1 MNNESLNDNVKKIL
15 EGLMSQEGI
24 DNERKFL
31 EDNGVTVDEKVLTDF
46 HEKKEEIL
54 EALKERRDKL
64 KKLDAADLENID
76 GGGITDILSKVK
88 DMKETLIGKVM
99 FGALTPMIKAIY
111 GSLSFADITQAMQVG
126 MMSAGAE
133 YILTLA
139 VDKIFCSND
148 K

>member
-1 MNNESLNDNVKKIL
+1 
-15 EGLMSQEGI
+15 MSQEGI

-88 DMKETLIGKVM
+88 DMKGTALGAVA
-99 FGALTPMIKAIY
+99 FGALTSM
-111 GSLSFADITQAMQVG
+111 V
-126 MMSAGAE
+126 MSALFDSNLDDATQRAQGKMMEEATK
-133 YILTLA
+133 YLLTLA
-139 VDKIFCSND
+139 VTNAFYSNG